1 MHLFDFCSNVKD
13 QIHEE
18 QQAVEERIGQ
28 LAGIVTQFQGQV
40 SGLDSFLGMQTRSG
54 SSKNQTQEEG

>member
-1 MHLFDFCSNVKD
+1 MNLFDFCSNVKD

-18 QQAVEERIGQ
+18 QQAVEERLGQ

-40 SGLDSFLGMQTRSG
+40 SGLDSFLSMQSRSG
-54 SSKNQTQEEG
+54 NSHTQTQEQA